1 MPNFDHLIVGGG
13 IAGFAAARAIREHDA
28 DASIAMVT
36 DEPVGPYQRPAL
48 SKALWTGEDERSIF
62 YDTDDLGLTLL
73 AGHRVTRIDLAD
85 HAVVDATGAV
95 LGYGRLLI
103 ATGAR
108 PRTLP
113 SGDGIVRYLR
123 NLHDYR
129 AIREAADDGRSFLVV
144 GGGFLGAEL
153 AAALAKQGNDV
164 AMVFPEAGIN
174 ARIFPTELAA
184 YLNAYYAE
192 RGVAV
197 HPGSVVGAVERGDGG
212 LVHTTLGDGRVMR
225 THEVVAAIGA
235 VPETG
240 LAEAAGLRISD
251 GIVVDEFFRTSA
263 PDVFAA
269 GDVANYPDPVLGRRR
284 VEHEDH
290 ATHSGHHAGLA
301 MVGEEAS
308 YRHLPMFYSDMFDL
322 GYEAV
327 GILDPTRQ
335 TLARW
340 DEPFR
345 KGVTYY
351 LDDDGHVQGVLL
363 WNTRKRVDDAR
374 ALVRRG
380 GGVTLDV
387 RPSKERASA
396 V

>member
-13 IAGFAAARAIREHDA
+13 VAGFAAARAIREHDA
-28 DASIAMVT
+28 NASIAMAT

-48 SKALWTGEDERSIF
+48 SKALWTGDEERSIF
-62 YDTDDLGLTLL
+62 YDSDDLGVTLL
-73 AGHRVTRIDLAD
+73 TGHRVTRIDLAD

-108 PRTLP
+108 PRSLP
-113 SGDGIVRYLR
+113 FGDGIVRYLR

-129 AIREAADDGRSFLVV
+129 AVREAAADGRSFLVV

-153 AAALAKQGNDV
+153 AAALSTQGNDV
-164 AMVFPEAGIN
+164 AMVFPEAGLG

-197 HPGSVVGAVERGDGG
+197 HPGSIVRAVERDGGG
-212 LVHTTLGDGRVMR
+212 LVRTTLGDGRVML

-301 MVGEEAS
+301 MVGEGAP

-327 GILDPTRQ
+327 GVLDPAKRTV
-335 TLARW
+335 ARW

-345 KGVTYY
+345 KGVIYY
-351 LDDDGHVQGVLL
+351 LDEDGHVQGVLL

-380 GGVTLDV
+380 GGVPLDA
-387 RPSKERASA
+387 RSSTQRASA

>member
-1 MPNFDHLIVGGG
+1 MPIFDHLIVGGG
-13 IAGFAAARAIREHDA
+13 VAGFAAARTIREHDEK
-28 DASIAMVT
+28 ASIAMVT
-36 DEPVGPYQRPAL
+36 NERVGPYQRPAL
-48 SKALWTGEDERSIF
+48 SKALWAGERERAIF
-62 YDTDDLGLTLL
+62 YDTEDLDLVLL
-73 AGHRVTRIDLAD
+73 KGRRVMRIDPSE
-85 HAVVDATGAV
+85 HAVVDAAGAV
-95 LGYGRLLI
+95 HGYGKLLI

-108 PRTLP
+108 PRSLRF
-113 SGDGIVRYLR
+113 GDGIVRYLR
-123 NLHDYR
+123 NIQDYH
-129 AIREAADDGRSFLVV
+129 AIREAADGGRSFLVI

-153 AAALAKQGNDV
+153 AAALTNQGNDV
-164 AMVFPEAGIN
+164 AMVFPESGIN
-174 ARIFPTELAA
+174 ARIFPSDLAA

-192 RGVAV
+192 RGVV
-197 HPGSVVGAVERGDGG
+197 VYPGSLVRAVERDDAD
-212 LVHTTLGDGRVMR
+212 LVRTSLGDGRVLR

-240 LAEAAGLRISD
+240 LAESAGLEVSD

-290 ATHSGHHAGLA
+290 ATHSGHYAGLA
-301 MVGEEAS
+301 MVGHGEP
-308 YRHLPMFYSDMFDL
+308 YRHLPLFYSDMFDH

-327 GILDPTRQ
+327 GVLDPSKKTH
-335 TLARW
+335 TRW

-363 WNTRKRVDDAR
+363 WNTWKRVDEAR
-374 ALVRRG
+374 TLVRRG
-380 GGVTLDV
+380 GGPTLDAQ
-387 RPSKERASA
+387 PAKEQASA
-396 V
+396 A